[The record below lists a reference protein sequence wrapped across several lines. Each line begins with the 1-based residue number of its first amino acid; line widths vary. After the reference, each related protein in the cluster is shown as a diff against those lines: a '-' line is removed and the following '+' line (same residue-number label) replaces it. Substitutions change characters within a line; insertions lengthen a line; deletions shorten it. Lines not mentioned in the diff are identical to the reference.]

1 MNPIGQLS
9 HDGTGYLVKYLDP
22 RLRGGGGGGEG
33 GGVKATLRYQYKIKQ
48 TLCFTLGV
56 SLPRMKRR

>member
-1 MNPIGQLS
+1 MNPISQLS

-22 RLRGGGGGGEG
+22 GLGGGGGGL
-33 GGVKATLRYQYKIKQ
+33 KATLRYQYKIKQ

-56 SLPRMKRR
+56 SLPMMKRR